1 MSTATAPNIT
11 TGGSVLPPS
20 PTLRDHIVITPGIC
34 GGKPRIA
41 GHRIKVS
48 HIAVSHE
55 RMGLSPDE
63 IILNHPGITLG
74 QVYAA
79 LSYYWDHR
87 EEIDADIS
95 AAREFTEEMRKGAI
109 SRFRSVKV
117 NHEPNDLLSS

>member
-1 MSTATAPNIT
+1 MSTT
-11 TGGSVLPPS
+11 TPPVTTTSETVLPPA

-41 GHRIKVS
+41 GNRIKVS
-48 HIAVSHE
+48 HIAIAHE
-55 RMGLSPDE
+55 RMGLTPDE
-63 IILNHPGITLG
+63 IVSIYPEITLG

-87 EEIDADIS
+87 DEIDADIK

-109 SRFRSVKV
+109 SKFSPMKASD
-117 NHEPNDLLSS
+117 EPNDSLSS